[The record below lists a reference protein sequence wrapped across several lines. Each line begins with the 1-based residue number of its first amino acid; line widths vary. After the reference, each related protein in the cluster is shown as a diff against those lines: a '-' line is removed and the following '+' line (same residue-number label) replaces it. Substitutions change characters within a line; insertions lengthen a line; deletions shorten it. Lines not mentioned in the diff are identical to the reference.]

1 MNEKIFIYASY
12 PDPLTI
18 WNILLLVFLFF
29 TVYLVLYFT
38 KEQTNKFTKIF
49 LRFLIVAW
57 AAMTVVGIYGKYSDN
72 HQVEQSIKN
81 ETYSIV
87 EGHVENYH
95 EMPLNGHD
103 TERFRVKDVNFSI
116 RYTGTN
122 INEKTLFYE
131 YTKNRGGPIVK
142 NGQKVKI
149 HYIENHWENKIIKL
163 WVYD

>member
-1 MNEKIFIYASY
+1 
-12 PDPLTI
+12 
-18 WNILLLVFLFF
+18 
-29 TVYLVLYFT
+29 
-38 KEQTNKFTKIF
+38 
-49 LRFLIVAW
+49 
-57 AAMTVVGIYGKYSDN
+57 MTAVGIYDKYSDN

-87 EGHVENYH
+87 EGSIENYH

-103 TERFRVKDVNFSI
+103 TERFRVKNVNFSI

-149 HYIENHWENKIIKL
+149 HYIENRWENKIIKL
-163 WVYD
+163 RVYD